1 MHMFRYLDVYINLWF
16 DYMRLKCHLLD
27 TFANGI
33 CLYVDE
39 RAPRAAAAWL
49 RIVSFSYWI
58 GSDWIDWS
66 SDCTKHKNE
75 KRTREREKNL
85 KRTWGQ
91 RTQIVTFQWAL
102 LNVLHFNTFRL
113 APSRGVLCTV
123 PHLGQRVWFQH
134 SKNHKPKNKKSKTEN
149 RKTNYTH
156 FNWAQAKQ
164 SMNTIHIHILSSFL
178 FLLENFCFSL
188 FIASRIA

>member
-1 MHMFRYLDVYINLWF
+1 MFRYLDVYINLWF

-66 SDCTKHKNE
+66 SDCSKHKNE

-134 SKNHKPKNKKSKTEN
+134 SKNHKPKNKIEKPT
-149 RKTNYTH
+149 TPILIGP
-156 FNWAQAKQ
+156 KQ
-164 SMNTIHIHILSSFL
+164 SNQWIRYTFI
-178 FLLENFCFSL
+178 FCLL
-188 FIASRIA
+188 FISTRKFFYFLCSLQVALHKYQ